1 MSSNPND
8 VRQWIQELI
17 QRSATDQLHNL
28 QRFEEMVRRA
38 SHGEF
43 DGDTLRS
50 EYLQFAREESARYI
64 SDLTRVGLSFYNTL
78 IELNRNYNDRFFER
92 ASTANHRQNG
102 TSDGGESELHVV
114 EMDLRGPLRGE
125 ARRTFVIENRRAEAV
140 SVSFLVS
147 EFADESGQTSF
158 RPPLQLSP
166 ARFSMQPGEERQVH
180 LSIPL
185 LEEFFSVGPVYS
197 ATLIASGFQNLHLH
211 LNVRADAPV
220 SPNGSSGHAAKPA
233 DGGLIFQSV
242 DAGPPVEGDTGRET

>member
-38 SHGEF
+38 SRGDI
-43 DGDTLRS
+43 DGASLRD

-64 SDLTRVGLSFYNTL
+64 NDLTRVGLSFYNTL
-78 IELNRNYNDRFFER
+78 IELNRHYNDRFFEQVSA
-92 ASTANHRQNG
+92 ASRQTNG
-102 TSDGGESELHVV
+102 HSGEGEDELRVV
-114 EMDLRGPLRGE
+114 EMELHGPVGGE
-125 ARRTFVIENRRAEAV
+125 ARRAFVIENRRAEPV

-147 EFADESGQTSF
+147 EFADESGQTGF

-166 ARFSMQPGEERQVH
+166 ARFTMEPGEERQVT
-180 LSIPL
+180 LTIPL
-185 LEEFFSVGPVYS
+185 LEEFFAVGQTYT

-211 LNVRADAPV
+211 LKVRAEALVD
-220 SPNGSSGHAAKPA
+220 SPNGAGDNSEGEKT
-233 DGGLIFQSV
+233 GGLIFQPV
-242 DAGPPVEGDTGRET
+242 DEGPQESEDGDE